1 MDFMRSSVNEKKDR
15 DLRKSSFIMKNITNK
30 LGRNRNKNEE
40 SEYEEES
47 TVNNLDEKELVD
59 DINEKDISKI
69 KIENI
74 EEEEHQSDEAE

>member
-40 SEYEEES
+40 SEYEEEN